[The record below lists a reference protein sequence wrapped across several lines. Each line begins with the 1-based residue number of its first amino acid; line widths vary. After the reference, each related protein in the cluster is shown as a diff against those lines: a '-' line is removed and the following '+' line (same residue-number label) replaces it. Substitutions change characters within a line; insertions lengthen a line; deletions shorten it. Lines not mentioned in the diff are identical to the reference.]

1 MRKTVGP
8 RVLLVEDD
16 CRSHQLLRLILVH
29 AGCTVISAMTQADG
43 LDWLGRCRHLDCV
56 ILDLSLPDGDGE
68 AVLQQIRSRQLDVRV
83 AVTTAEEDPERLRKV
98 AALKPD
104 LFLRKPVDLP
114 ALLDWLG
121 LSERPRG
128 AGAAAARSARTER
141 RPMAAVASVS

>member
-1 MRKTVGP
+1 MRNTVGP

-43 LDWLGRCRHLDCV
+43 LDWLGRCRHLECV
-56 ILDLSLPDGDGE
+56 ILDLGLPDGDGE
-68 AVLQQIRSRQLDVRV
+68 AVLEQIRSQRLDVRV
-83 AVTTAEEDPERLRKV
+83 AVTTAEEDPERLRRV

-121 LSERPRG
+121 LSERPQG
-128 AGAAAARSARTER
+128 APRIARTER
-141 RPMAAVASVS
+141 RLAAAVVS